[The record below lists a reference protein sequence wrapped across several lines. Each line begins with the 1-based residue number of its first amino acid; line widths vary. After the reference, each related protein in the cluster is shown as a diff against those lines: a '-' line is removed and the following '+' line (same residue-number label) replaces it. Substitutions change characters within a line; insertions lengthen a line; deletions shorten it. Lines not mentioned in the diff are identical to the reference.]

1 MALVLLA
8 TDLDLLGVL
17 AAVLSVLDLIGPGGR
32 DGPGG
37 AGIGILPARR
47 LASVVVL
54 ARADMN
60 GDGQIDRREFH
71 LRLVEVFYHADT
83 DKSGFLTPEQLNR
96 ATVFE
101 EDFSE
106 ADKDGDGR
114 ISLYEFIDYRFDDF
128 DEVDTDSNGLLSVG
142 EVTAAFEN

>member
-1 MALVLLA
+1 MSWISISFLTLALVLSTTSA
-8 TDLDLLGVL
+8 Q
-17 AAVLSVLDLIGPGGR
+17 ANGPGPTH
-32 DGPGG
+32 DP
-37 AGIGILPARR
+37 
-47 LASVVVL
+47 
-54 ARADMN
+54 RAAHAQADLN

-83 DKSGFLTPEQLNR
+83 DKSGFLTPEQLNK

-106 ADKDGDGR
+106 ADRNGDGK

-128 DEVDTDSNGLLSVG
+128 DEVDTDSNGLLSVE
-142 EVTAAFEN
+142 EVTAAFEA